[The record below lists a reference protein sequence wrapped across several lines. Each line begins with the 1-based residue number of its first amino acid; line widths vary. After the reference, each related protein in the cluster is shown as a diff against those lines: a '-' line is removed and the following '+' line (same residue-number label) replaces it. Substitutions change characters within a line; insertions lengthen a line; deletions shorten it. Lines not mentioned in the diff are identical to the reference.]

1 MTHNL
6 RPPLPTEQKR
16 FKFAPVF
23 TSIAV
28 HIAACIAFLPCF
40 ISWQSILTMFASL
53 WLTIIGVT
61 LGYHRLLA
69 HRSFAAPLFVER
81 VLVVLGTLACQGGPL
96 SWVTIHRQHHHYS
109 DQVDDPHDVGRG
121 FWWAHTE
128 WFLHVIPA
136 LQNQLKY
143 TTDLQHDSFYHW
155 LNRYFLLPQILIGAA
170 FYFLAD
176 YYSINGGGTGM
187 LLWLFAVRLT
197 ISYNITKLVNSAA
210 HGWGYRNFDTPDL
223 STNCWWLAYLSFG
236 EGWHN
241 NHHAFPG
248 SAKFGMRGNEVDLG
262 WQHIKLLKAL
272 GLVGNIQLSPDR
284 F

>member
-1 MTHNL
+1 L
-6 RPPLPTEQKR
+6 PPEQRR
-16 FKFAPVF
+16 FKFVPVF
-23 TSIAV
+23 TTLFV
-28 HIAACIAFLPCF
+28 HIAACIAFLPGF
-40 ISWQSILTMFASL
+40 ISWQSILVMFVAL
-53 WLTIIGVT
+53 WLTIVGVT
-61 LGYHRLLA
+61 VGYHRLLA
-69 HRSFAAPLFVER
+69 HRSFSAPLYVER
-81 VLVVLGTLACQGGPL
+81 VLVALGTLACQGGPL

-109 DQVDDPHDVGRG
+109 DQVDDPHDAGRS

-136 LQNQLKY
+136 LQNQSRY
-143 TTDLQHDSFYHW
+143 TPDLQYDPFLQW

-176 YYSINGGGTGM
+176 YYSINGGGIGM

-197 ISYNITKLVNSAA
+197 ITYNITKLVNSAG

-248 SAKFGMRGNEVDLG
+248 SAKFGTSVSEVDLG
-262 WQHIKLLKAL
+262 WQHIKLLAAL
-272 GLVGNIQLSPDR
+272 GLVNNIQLNPKR
-284 F
+284 I